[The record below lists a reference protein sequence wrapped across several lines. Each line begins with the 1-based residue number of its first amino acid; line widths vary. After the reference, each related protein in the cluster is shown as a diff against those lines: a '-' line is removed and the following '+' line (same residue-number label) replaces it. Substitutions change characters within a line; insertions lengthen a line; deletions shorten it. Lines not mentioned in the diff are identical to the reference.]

1 MIIAYT
7 DAPRAYTL
15 DVGINVFGT
24 TIIEVH
30 PFVSCGL
37 YGFHDLKVLPQMF
50 LAGFNHFKGEENN
63 EPRGNEQAAV
73 AT

>member
-1 MIIAYT
+1 MITAYT
-7 DAPRAYTL
+7 NSPRAYTL
-15 DVGINVFGT
+15 DIGINEFGT
-24 TIIEVH
+24 TVIEVH

-50 LAGFNHFKGEENN
+50 IAGFNCFKGDNN